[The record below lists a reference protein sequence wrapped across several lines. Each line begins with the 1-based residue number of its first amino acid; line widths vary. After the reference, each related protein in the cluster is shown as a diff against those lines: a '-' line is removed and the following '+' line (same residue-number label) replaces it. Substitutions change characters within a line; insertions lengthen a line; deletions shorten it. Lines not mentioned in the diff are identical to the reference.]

1 MVTLHVNS
9 VILVDV
15 FNHCGALTTE
25 FSLIFSLPI
34 LLIQSLINGKIA
46 YSNHAII
53 LVDD

>member
-25 FSLIFSLPI
+25 FSLIFSLPFS
-34 LLIQSLINGKIA
+34 LIQSLINGKIA
-46 YSNHAII
+46 YSNHAIM